1 MREGVRGHACRS
13 TRTHTC
19 GVCGHILV
27 SRACSSE
34 RSFCGIR
41 QHASAYVSVFVNS
54 DSSGSSCVVV
64 CGHILVSRACSR
76 GSSCPGP
83 QQGTQTSPSTRRSAR
98 AKREARAS
106 RLLRVQGAN
115 CRTKMSS
122 YPGAAADQESAS
134 KAASYVEEEEEDMRL
149 FLCCG
154 ATLDQLLTMQ

>member
-1 MREGVRGHACRS
+1 M
-13 TRTHTC
+13 RTHTC
-19 GVCGHILV
+19 GVCGHMLI

-34 RSFCGIR
+34 RFFLWHTSACVSIR
-41 QHASAYVSVFVNS
+41 QRICSALVSS

-64 CGHILVSRACSR
+64 CGHILVSRACSS

-134 KAASYVEEEEEDMRL
+134 KAASYAEEEEEDMRL

-154 ATLDQLLTMQ
+154 AALDQLLTM